1 MFIIYNLI
9 FLLFTAIYLPVYL
22 FKGKFHKGFL
32 TRLGVGL
39 PQDLALNRPI
49 WIHAVSLGEAIA
61 VKGVIERLRES
72 YPEKRLVISTV
83 TPTGNKIARDIAKG
97 TDLVTYLPLDF
108 SFVVKKVINKINP
121 CLFIIAETEIWPNLI
136 YRLHK
141 NNIPVAVINARISDK
156 SFKGYTAGKFFVKQ
170 ILSKV
175 DLFCAQ
181 TERDAERLID
191 LGAFKDKV
199 KVTGNLKFDNTK
211 YTVSQEDFTG
221 LKQKL
226 GVSER
231 GNLLVA
237 GSTHEGEEEIVL
249 SSYKGLLKEFPDLK
263 LLIAPRH
270 PERANE
276 IEKIIIKN
284 GFSPIRVSQLSS
296 QSANAAFGGT
306 PPFGGGRQTIFI
318 IDTVGQLMDFY
329 AIGDIIF
336 VGGSLIK
343 KGGHNILEPAS
354 LGKPVIFGP
363 YMFNFRDIADLFIN
377 ANACILIH
385 GKEELNAAI
394 NDLLTNP
401 DKMEELGKRGR
412 NIIMQNQGAA
422 ARMLE
427 HIKGLKQ
434 VIIK

>member
-1 MFIIYNLI
+1 MVIIYDLL
-9 FLLFTAIYLPVYL
+9 FLLFTIIYLPIYL

-39 PQDLALNRPI
+39 PQDLAIRRPI

-61 VKGVIERLRES
+61 VRGFIEKIGEF

-97 TDLVTYLPLDF
+97 LDLVTYLPLDF
-108 SFVVKKVINKINP
+108 SFVVKKVIKKINP

-136 YRLHK
+136 CCLHEK
-141 NNIPVAVINARISDK
+141 NIPVAVINARISDK
-156 SFKGYTAGKFFVKQ
+156 SFKGYTAVKLFVKQ
-170 ILSKV
+170 ILGKV

-181 TERDAERLID
+181 TEQDAKRLIF

-199 KVTGNLKFDNTK
+199 KVSGNLKFDKTK
-211 YTVSQEDFTG
+211 YTVSQEDFME

-226 GVSER
+226 GLR
-231 GNLLVA
+231 QLDKLLVA
-237 GSTHEGEEEIVL
+237 GSTHEGEEEIIL
-249 SSYKGLLKEFPDLK
+249 SSYKELLRDFPDLK

-276 IEKIIIKN
+276 IEKVAVKN
-284 GFSPIRVSQLSS
+284 NFSPMRVSQLAGSPVS
-296 QSANAAFGGT
+296 QLNRQTGKLGN
-306 PPFGGGRQTIFI
+306 RQTIFI
-318 IDTVGQLMDFY
+318 LDTVGQLMHFY
-329 AIGDIIF
+329 AVGDIIF

-377 ANACILIH
+377 AKACIFIH
-385 GKEELNAAI
+385 DKEELSAAVK
-394 NDLLTNP
+394 DLLTNP
-401 DKMEELGKRGR
+401 HKMEELGKNGR
-412 NIIMQNQGAA
+412 NIIAQNQGAT
-422 ARMLE
+422 ARTFE
-427 HIKGLKQ
+427 HIKRFL
-434 VIIK
+434 I